1 MRVGCSRS
9 AVRPRNARAD
19 PVYRRDV
26 LTQVYTFPFQAVCS
40 TGCAASKLQ
49 VGVSGSQRQ
58 RVYLPPGQVAAA
70 LGDVAAELPPQSC
83 SGRHR
88 RSCSGEGCGAG
99 PPARRA
105 HAQVVCRSAARAVH
119 SREESPDGLLRWGRM
134 ARPWPGIKAGRGETY
149 PSDAG
154 LNINSGAS
162 ALYPL
167 TAALQVSR
175 CRCPHRIPS
184 LPSLP
189 PSLPRS
195 DLTPLPPSQ
204 AGRRC
209 RHCRCRRRR
218 RRRRH
223 RCRHR

>member
-19 PVYRRDV
+19 PVERLLG
-26 LTQVYTFPFQAVCS
+26 LTRVYTFPFQAVCS

-70 LGDVAAELPPQSC
+70 LGDVAAEMPPQNC

-105 HAQVVCRSAARAVH
+105 HAQVVCRSAARAVE

-134 ARPWPGIKAGRGETY
+134 ARPWPGIKAGRGGTY
-149 PSDAG
+149 LSDAG
-154 LNINSGAS
+154 LHFFSDAG

-167 TAALQVSR
+167 AAACTGQPL
-175 CRCPHRIPS
+175 P
-184 LPSLP
+184 LPSSPHPLA
-189 PSLPRS
+189 SLAAT
-195 DLTPLPPSQ
+195 LAATF
-204 AGRRC
+204 
-209 RHCRCRRRR
+209 
-218 RRRRH
+218 
-223 RCRHR
+223 

>member
-19 PVYRRDV
+19 PVYRRVVLIQV
-26 LTQVYTFPFQAVCS
+26 LTSPIQAVCS
-40 TGCAASKLQ
+40 SRCAVPELDR
-49 VGVSGSQRQ
+49 GVPGGQWQ

-70 LGDVAAELPPQSC
+70 LGDVAAEMPPQSC

-134 ARPWPGIKAGRGETY
+134 ARPWPGIKAGRGGTY
-149 PSDAG
+149 LSDAG
-154 LNINSGAS
+154 LHFFSDAG

-167 TAALQVSR
+167 AAACTGQPL
-175 CRCPHRIPS
+175 P
-184 LPSLP
+184 LPSPHPLA
-189 PSLPRS
+189 SLAAT
-195 DLTPLPPSQ
+195 LAATF
-204 AGRRC
+204 
-209 RHCRCRRRR
+209 
-218 RRRRH
+218 
-223 RCRHR
+223 